1 MLNFVFQSCPNFY
14 LFWLLLLFL
23 WTRYSA
29 DYGMFHFC
37 VAASEEDWREGTE
50 QWNFLDQCLGSVDRS
65 KQPWLIF
72 LAHRVLGYSTGS
84 EYQVIGSFGEPMGH
98 DSLQKLWQLHK
109 VDLAFYGHVHTYE
122 RTCPIYEVRNYAP
135 ECFYTQNYNPKPSLM
150 GGSLLIFPPFLNLPC
165 TWFM

>member
-1 MLNFVFQSCPNFY
+1 MNFVFQSCPNFY
-14 LFWLLLLFL
+14 LFWLLFL

-50 QWNFLDQCLGSVDRS
+50 QWNFLDECLGSADRS

-135 ECFYTQNYNPKPSLM
+135 ECFHTQNYNPKPSLM
-150 GGSLLIFPPFLNLPC
+150 GGSLLIFPSFLNLPC